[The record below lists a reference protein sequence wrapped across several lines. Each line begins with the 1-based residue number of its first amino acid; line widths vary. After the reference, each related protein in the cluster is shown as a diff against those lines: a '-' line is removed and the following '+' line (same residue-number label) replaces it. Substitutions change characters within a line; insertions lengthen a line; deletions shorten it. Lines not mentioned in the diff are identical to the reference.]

1 MKKIK
6 VFKNCINCSFKVK
19 NLCEGN
25 INNEFCLNWLP
36 KQASCANCLRIRI
49 CLNKNKDVSEKFICS
64 DFERNKFPI
73 SIREVKEDIDL
84 LKNEDDDEELYSPI
98 SSIENIITKDFHPS
112 SFSKI
117 DDSDISRAEND
128 IDFILNP
135 NFMGIELFP
144 KQLVANMEFLGSN
157 CPYCSDNKFIKK
169 VEVDTPLDEIL
180 DRSVLYDRWGVCPK
194 CKKTRYD
201 AYEDKKLRFYKD
213 MIGIC
218 GQRSGKSVNTAILSA
233 LITYK
238 YLMLADPCDFFPG
251 ILRGT
256 TLHGTFVSLTF
267 GQAFDNLWQPYYE
280 LLIGT
285 KWFKEY
291 TSFLMEA
298 GEKAGREL
306 VKIRDTFVIFHNK
319 SICVTEDTLID
330 TEYGL
335 IQIKDL
341 YEFLDKGIKVKGI
354 NGKLRNCGVLVNSG
368 KHKTIKITTEY
379 GYEVEGTFNHP
390 ILTITPSLDLDWKY
404 LSNIKKGDY
413 IAINTTDSPFPKE
426 LLFDYKID
434 KPKYEKVHEY
444 ILKKK
449 YFTTT
454 EIKDVFEYPGVYSHF
469 SNLELKG
476 LVHKKKNKE
485 RTKKKEPLFIY
496 YKTSKFSL
504 KSARKFRGWG
514 DHPRYKVIIP
524 NKMTPDLASIL
535 GYMVSDGWYN
545 KNWGFGNTNK
555 TVNKDFKIKFKKVFN
570 INLNFYKG
578 GKVNKQYYQTYILY
592 KEIQNFLRYVG
603 LNKTVAGGKEIPW
616 SILRSSKP
624 CVVSFLKSLFEG
636 DGCTSISGV
645 SYVSVS
651 KNLRKQLQILLLKF
665 GIVCNDFGK
674 NIDFTTKGSRR
685 FFDEIGFFTKQKS
698 NIFNSRKM
706 NNGSKES
713 IIPYVSFNIK
723 KCLGKNNR
731 YRTYMR
737 SGNNLGAFATTSLSK
752 EFHKENISSDYFRTK
767 DTNNDTILSSIRK
780 KDKQLFLK
788 LKKLVTL
795 NVCWLKVDKTTISK
809 NKKQVYDISVEH
821 EEHAFTGNGIICHNT
836 IYPSGPDKRKLRGRT
851 RFLSSI
857 DEISWFWGTEKAIK
871 YDPDEIYE
879 ALDNSLMTVYAG
891 SKRVF
896 PKHPYT
902 PTAYGIYISS
912 PSSKTDKGMRML
924 QLSKSSKSIYGFHSA
939 TWNFNPNITR
949 EDLADKFSSDPVR
962 AERDFGANP
971 PHSSSPFISSPA
983 MIIPSFSNKRNLLGL
998 DQHRIIRDSLGGK
1011 LLAPKVIIRNTHTF
1025 PSILG
1030 IDSGWN
1036 NNSFACVL
1044 QHYLDEERTRIGVSG
1059 IIEMMP
1065 TSYPLSF
1072 PDIYEDVI
1080 SPIIENFNISI
1091 VVADRWQSIDLT
1103 QRIYQDYEIDA
1114 LMYTIKYPDFEYIRS
1129 KILSEDFKFPRLERK
1144 LKDLINVKRSISD
1157 LIVNSPVSHLFL
1169 QMLMVNDTGRT
1180 VTKGDECTDDVFRAF
1195 AIGSSI
1201 LLDPEY
1207 EDLFGGGGKENSYQV
1222 SNMIVVA
1229 NKSMPFQQGMSQ
1241 GQSQAPSGIGVVSG
1255 KSSNFQQGSM
1265 GALGGR

>member
-1 MKKIK
+1 MKKVK

-19 NLCEGN
+19 NLCKGN

-49 CLNKNKDVSEKFICS
+49 CLNENKDVSEKFICS

-180 DRSVLYDRWGVCPK
+180 DRSVLYDKWGICPK

-218 GQRSGKSVNTAILSA
+218 GQRSGKSTNTAILSA

-306 VKIRDTFVIFHNK
+306 VKIRDTFVIFH
-319 SICVTEDTLID
+319 T
-330 TEYGL
+330 
-335 IQIKDL
+335 
-341 YEFLDKGIKVKGI
+341 
-354 NGKLRNCGVLVNSG
+354 
-368 KHKTIKITTEY
+368 
-379 GYEVEGTFNHP
+379 
-390 ILTITPSLDLDWKY
+390 
-404 LSNIKKGDY
+404 
-413 IAINTTDSPFPKE
+413 
-426 LLFDYKID
+426 
-434 KPKYEKVHEY
+434 
-444 ILKKK
+444 
-449 YFTTT
+449 
-454 EIKDVFEYPGVYSHF
+454 
-469 SNLELKG
+469 KG
-476 LVHKKKNKE
+476 L
-485 RTKKKEPLFIY
+485 
-496 YKTSKFSL
+496 
-504 KSARKFRGWG
+504 
-514 DHPRYKVIIP
+514 
-524 NKMTPDLASIL
+524 
-535 GYMVSDGWYN
+535 
-545 KNWGFGNTNK
+545 
-555 TVNKDFKIKFKKVFN
+555 TV
-570 INLNFYKG
+570 
-578 GKVNKQYYQTYILY
+578 
-592 KEIQNFLRYVG
+592 
-603 LNKTVAGGKEIPW
+603 
-616 SILRSSKP
+616 
-624 CVVSFLKSLFEG
+624 
-636 DGCTSISGV
+636 
-645 SYVSVS
+645 
-651 KNLRKQLQILLLKF
+651 
-665 GIVCNDFGK
+665 
-674 NIDFTTKGSRR
+674 
-685 FFDEIGFFTKQKS
+685 
-698 NIFNSRKM
+698 
-706 NNGSKES
+706 
-713 IIPYVSFNIK
+713 
-723 KCLGKNNR
+723 
-731 YRTYMR
+731 
-737 SGNNLGAFATTSLSK
+737 
-752 EFHKENISSDYFRTK
+752 
-767 DTNNDTILSSIRK
+767 
-780 KDKQLFLK
+780 
-788 LKKLVTL
+788 
-795 NVCWLKVDKTTISK
+795 
-809 NKKQVYDISVEH
+809 
-821 EEHAFTGNGIICHNT
+821 
-836 IYPSGPDKRKLRGRT
+836 YPSGPDKRKLRGRCLPGYTKINTSKGLIRIDEIGNFLNCNTIRGKNKRKIIDFVDQGNKKVYRIKLNNGIELDATFDHRVPILTKKLKRKLIHHKDLKGKYVFCQLKGGFPKKLEFDHNIKLHTPTYIKIARYIANGKIFTIDDLSEKYNLHKNSVLSYHLGPMIKARVLSKKMNRGYRGIPLPSDYWVNDNFRLKDWDKLREGSINNNRKDVTIPNKMTPKLARFIGYLIADGDLSFSGEAISYCTTSKSKYKDFNKLFVDLFNCKPCLHKEIDGYGLNKDKPCYYTTFSYNSIKEFIIYIGLSYVNAHTKTLPWCILQAPRKCVIECISAMISCDGGIVNKSYLIGVYYSTKSEELAKDLQLLIMKLGYVCNRKKGYVYLPRKSSIDFLNEYTGLNKRDYKNDSKILLSHHKRSYSQYLIPYSKSYVLSELNEKFNIKPNKREQRFQDKNLIFSKVKSVEYIGRLKVYDVSVDSKDHLFPANNILVHNT

-857 DEISWFWGTEKAIK
+857 DELSWFWGTEKAIK

-924 QLSKSSKSIYGFHSA
+924 QLSKSSKSIYGFTSS

-949 EDLADKFSSDPVR
+949 EDLADKFSSDPVK

-1144 LKDLINVKRSISD
+1144 LKDLISVKRSISD